1 MKLVRYG
8 AIGQEKPGL
17 IDKSGQ
23 LRDLSAHVKDLN
35 GEAYA
40 PASLA
45 KLAALDPAKLPAVD
59 GKPRFGAPVTGMSK
73 FVAIGLNYVDHAKET
88 GSPIPTEPIFF
99 IKANTSL
106 SGPNDNVEK
115 PRGSTKLDWEVEIA
129 AIIGTRAK
137 YVSEAD
143 ALNHVAGYC
152 ICNDVSERNFQIE
165 RLGQWTK
172 GKSHDTF
179 GPLGPWL
186 VTKDEIPDVQK
197 LSMWC
202 DVNGKRRQTR
212 IDLDH
217 DLPDREVHFLRL
229 AIHDAAA
236 RRHRHHRH
244 PARRRLRHEA
254 DTEIPQRRR
263 RGHARHR
270 GSRRAAA
277 GNRRGVR
284 LMTCIREIR
293 HARRLCPGIHVL
305 ADAQQ
310 EKTWMAGTSPAMT
323 EQSL

>member
-23 LRDLSAHVKDLN
+23 LHDLSDHVKDLN

-40 PASLA
+40 PAALT
-45 KLAALDPAKLPAVD
+45 KLATLDPAKLPAVS
-59 GKPRFGAPVTGMSK
+59 GKPRIGAPVTGISK

-88 GSPIPTEPIFF
+88 GAQIPTEPIFF
-99 IKANTSL
+99 LKANTAL
-106 SGPNDNVEK
+106 SGPNDSVQK

-152 ICNDVSERNFQIE
+152 VCNDVSERNFQIE

-197 LSMWC
+197 LSMWL
-202 DVNGKRRQTR
+202 DVNGERRQTGSTSTM
-212 IDLDH
+212 IFSMAKCISYVSQFLTL
-217 DLPDREVHFLRL
+217 LPGDIVTTGTPPGVGSGIKPPKFLNVGDVVTLGIEGLGEQRQE
-229 AIHDAAA
+229 IVAA
-236 RRHRHHRH
+236 
-244 PARRRLRHEA
+244 
-254 DTEIPQRRR
+254 
-263 RGHARHR
+263 
-270 GSRRAAA
+270 
-277 GNRRGVR
+277 
-284 LMTCIREIR
+284 
-293 HARRLCPGIHVL
+293 
-305 ADAQQ
+305 
-310 EKTWMAGTSPAMT
+310 
-323 EQSL
+323 